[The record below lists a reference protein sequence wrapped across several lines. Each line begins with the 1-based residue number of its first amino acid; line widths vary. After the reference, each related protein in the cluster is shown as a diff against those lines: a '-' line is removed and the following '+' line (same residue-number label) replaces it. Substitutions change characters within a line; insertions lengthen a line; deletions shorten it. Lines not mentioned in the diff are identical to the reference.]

1 MLQLTWQIHLNNL
14 KAFDYPKNPTTLHVK
29 QIEKLKLFFYSLV
42 SPTFF
47 PRLQTYNLQP
57 TIFPTPLPGYR
68 QQKFTC
74 SGGIEFPPLSR
85 QHDHSWAVL
94 PGRYLIL
101 GTSHSCPPG
110 SGVGLQPVSK
120 SHYFYSPLQ
129 QRETIKILYYRF

>member
-1 MLQLTWQIHLNNL
+1 MTIL
-14 KAFDYPKNPTTLHVK
+14 KIPLHYMTR
-29 QIEKLKLFFYSLV
+29 QIEKLKLFFSL
-42 SPTFF
+42 SSFPDIFSEKYRDTIYKSTFF
-47 PRLQTYNLQP
+47 PHLSRGT
-57 TIFPTPLPGYR
+57 GSK
-68 QQKFTC
+68 KFTC